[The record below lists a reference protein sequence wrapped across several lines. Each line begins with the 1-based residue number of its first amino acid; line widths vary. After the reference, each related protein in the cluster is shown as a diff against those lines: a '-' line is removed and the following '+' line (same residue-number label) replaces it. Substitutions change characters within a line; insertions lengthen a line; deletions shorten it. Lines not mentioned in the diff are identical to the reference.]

1 MNNISNT
8 TACIDKEFVTMLK
21 QVLKVIVIAWYIY
34 NIVYYIVGCNCEV
47 MWWYV
52 QQFCCS
58 AVSVDSGDEFGDDV
72 GEHCDCVIFI
82 TIEDDFCCGGCF
94 TFFSFHH
101 SITLCAL

>member
-1 MNNISNT
+1 
-8 TACIDKEFVTMLK
+8 
-21 QVLKVIVIAWYIY
+21 
-34 NIVYYIVGCNCEV
+34 

-101 SITLCAL
+101 SITLCALHVISVCLYVFPFLLQVLQQG